1 MAVLK
6 NGHSDTEILTVDT
19 LSLALSFAA
28 NAPNTLNTH
37 CGSARGMYI

>member
-28 NAPNTLNTH
+28 NAPNTLKPH